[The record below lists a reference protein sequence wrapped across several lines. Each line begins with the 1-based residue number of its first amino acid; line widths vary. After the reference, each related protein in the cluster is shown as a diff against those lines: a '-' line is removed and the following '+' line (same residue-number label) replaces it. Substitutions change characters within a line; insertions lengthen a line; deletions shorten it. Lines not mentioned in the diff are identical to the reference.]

1 MGIYPLKQPI
11 QKKLKLPGMN
21 IDNKLNF
28 EYEFYINTNQYVR
41 LFKF

>member
-28 EYEFYINTNQYVR
+28 EYEF
-41 LFKF
+41 